1 MRHTYFILPLLLPLC
16 AFGQANNTSEL
27 IFSENPVSTNSM
39 VKSYSNEAEVLKP
52 GQQLER
58 INDYPTQIIRMSYNL
73 ENQQIDCHQANKEV
87 ENKLVKF
94 ITADKFTY
102 NIYFMCVYDPETYM
116 ATRFTLHSY
125 FDPINDKGIE
135 YLKTFLDEHNGS
147 DFLGTKLSV
156 ESARGLVVSLNIIA
170 GVKKNPR
177 SPLFTEYRKDRS
189 NFYFK
194 SNYEMRVKLVSEIYE
209 NFFSNDPEKVFPFLN
224 KWVYAFAENIYRSV
238 LLDANYVE
246 LEPERI
252 FLMNSGEEIFV
263 SNLKYYFAHNCNA
276 RYENH
281 RCLEQQL

>member
-135 YLKTFLDEHNGS
+135 YLKT
-147 DFLGTKLSV
+147 LS
-156 ESARGLVVSLNIIA
+156 E
-170 GVKKNPR
+170 
-177 SPLFTEYRKDRS
+177 T
-189 NFYFK
+189 
-194 SNYEMRVKLVSEIYE
+194 E
-209 NFFSNDPEKVFPFLN
+209 NF
-224 KWVYAFAENIYRSV
+224 
-238 LLDANYVE
+238 
-246 LEPERI
+246 
-252 FLMNSGEEIFV
+252 
-263 SNLKYYFAHNCNA
+263 
-276 RYENH
+276 
-281 RCLEQQL
+281 